1 MIAEKTEVKIPTIN
15 VVANDSISPVP
26 KTFKIIATNK
36 CVMFASIIEGNAFT
50 KPVETDDSVE

>member
-1 MIAEKTEVKIPTIN
+1 MMIAENIEVKIPMIK

-36 CVMFASIIEGNAFT
+36 
-50 KPVETDDSVE
+50 